1 MRFENEKRKLREL
14 YSELGTLKIP
24 QSTENEVLSSIIE
37 KLLEMDSYYAGLA
50 LSAAGGTSIEKKQLY
65 DINELKTKLRSISP
79 LSSKDWEIYEV
90 CKVFI
95 DKLYEIDTIL
105 RYISK

>member
-1 MRFENEKRKLREL
+1 MHFENEKRRLREL
-14 YSELGTLKIP
+14 YRELGKLKIL
-24 QSTENEVLSSIIE
+24 QSTDNEVLSSIIE

-50 LSAAGGTSIEKKQLY
+50 LSAAEGTSIEKKQLY
-65 DINELKTKLRSISP
+65 DIKELKNKLRSISP
-79 LSSKDWEIYEV
+79 LSREDSEIYEV

-95 DKLYEIDTIL
+95 DKLYEIDMTL